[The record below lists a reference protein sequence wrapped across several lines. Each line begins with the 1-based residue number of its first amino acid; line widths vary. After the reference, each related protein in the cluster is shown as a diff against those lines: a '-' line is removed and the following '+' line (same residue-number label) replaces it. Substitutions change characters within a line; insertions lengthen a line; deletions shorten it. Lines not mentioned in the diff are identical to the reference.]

1 MTNRQ
6 HIEPPPPTVTEY
18 ALKRAHS
25 AAPYLAMEG
34 EGVVAHPSDDACT
47 VEWTAS
53 LMGAWGTESFA
64 EACSQAA
71 LLMAARAAEG
81 IEVFSI
87 RRRPQSAGGLIEGPV
102 VLVLP

>member
-6 HIEPPPPTVTEY
+6 IIEPPPPSVIEY
-18 ALKRAHS
+18 ALKSAHS

-34 EGVVAHPSDDACT
+34 EGVITHPGET
-47 VEWTAS
+47 GNIEWTDS